1 MNHYN
6 HLTTNERENLLFL
19 TAKGYSIR
27 KIATILR
34 RSPSTISRE
43 LRRNSKKEIYSP
55 SLATSLYH
63 KRRKKCHKRYA
74 LDNPELYS
82 VVKRLFLEEQWSPE
96 EISNRLR
103 LENYPFYVSYNTI
116 YRAIYT
122 KKFDEKGLSHLV

>member
-43 LRRNSKKEIYSP
+43 LRRNCKKEIYSP
-55 SLATSLYH
+55 SLATSLYP
-63 KRRKKCHKRYA
+63 R
-74 LDNPELYS
+74 
-82 VVKRLFLEEQWSPE
+82 
-96 EISNRLR
+96 
-103 LENYPFYVSYNTI
+103 
-116 YRAIYT
+116 
-122 KKFDEKGLSHLV
+122 

>member
-34 RSPSTISRE
+34 RSPSTVSRE
-43 LRRNSKKEIYSP
+43 IRRNSKKETYSP

-63 KRRKKCHKRYA
+63 NRRKKM
-74 LDNPELYS
+74 S
-82 VVKRLFLEEQWSPE
+82 
-96 EISNRLR
+96 
-103 LENYPFYVSYNTI
+103 
-116 YRAIYT
+116 
-122 KKFDEKGLSHLV
+122 